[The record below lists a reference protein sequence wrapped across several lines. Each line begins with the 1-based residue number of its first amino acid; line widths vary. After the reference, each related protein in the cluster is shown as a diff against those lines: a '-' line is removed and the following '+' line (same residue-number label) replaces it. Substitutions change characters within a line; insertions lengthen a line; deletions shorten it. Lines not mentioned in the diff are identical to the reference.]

1 MTALVEKDE
10 SVKLVV
16 KEEQK
21 KSMVNKIF
29 RKYEKECIHLVRI
42 KIADLND
49 ILASVDAGMK
59 IVDRYEHFD
68 QAYNQYVRNAMID
81 GNPPVGF
88 EMYMDKYGF
97 EDCAVE
103 LEDATQN
110 AFEILS
116 RVLGIKC
123 VDYKW
128 DEYNGNYVN
137 VKYRV

>member
-1 MTALVEKDE
+1 
-10 SVKLVV
+10 
-16 KEEQK
+16 
-21 KSMVNKIF
+21 MVNKIF
-29 RKYEKECIHLVRI
+29 RKYEKECIHLVCI
-42 KIADLND
+42 KVADLND